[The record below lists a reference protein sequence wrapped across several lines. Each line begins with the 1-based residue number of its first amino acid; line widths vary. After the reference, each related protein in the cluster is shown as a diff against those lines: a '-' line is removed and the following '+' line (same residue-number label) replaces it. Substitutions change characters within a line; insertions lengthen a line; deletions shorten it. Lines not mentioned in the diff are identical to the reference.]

1 MQVWASAGYYCL
13 LYTSHPAQIDGLL
26 GWDVLQFGCW
36 QWDEKSQRLS
46 GKPSLPE
53 KSTIHELT
61 GWDSM
66 PVVQAETNG
75 EILCWGFD
83 SGNTSTTG
91 GSLFYSRLP
100 ESLPLEL
107 ETLTGVDGT
116 TQVPAKRLARLPPVS
131 YTHLN
136 YSMFASNEEMYTKL
150 LGGSQYD
157 VLVPSDY
164 MIERMIDENM
174 LQPLDKSM
182 IPNLANLAD
191 GVKGLSYDPDNTYS
205 APYFW
210 GMVGIVYNKNNV
222 DPADVESQGFDV
234 LRNEKYKGHVFVY
247 DSERDSFMMAFKA
260 LGYSMNTCLLYTSR
274 TRLTCAL
281 NLGTGMVISRK
292 FTFRL
297 KNARARSS

>member
-1 MQVWASAGYYCL
+1 MKLTWMEAEQPLPRIDRGLPNVFPIPIQLQGQPAVVLFDTGASCSAVRRSVAEAAGLRPLHEQIAGGGSGLGRIQAEKWLAETVQIGPLTVTEQVWMVLPDACFVFELETG
-13 LYTSHPAQIDGLL
+13 HPAQIDGLL

-116 TQVPAKRLARLPPVS
+116 TQVPAKRLARLPLRIGTAEMILSDVPVINKTL
-131 YTHLN
+131 YPVRDQ
-136 YSMFASNEEMYTKL
+136 AVAGL
-150 LGGSQYD
+150 LGAD
-157 VLVPSDY
+157 VLAGCSWRLDY
-164 MIERMIDENM
+164 PNRRLELKPEATNSNR
-174 LQPLDKSM
+174 PLRR
-182 IPNLANLAD
+182 
-191 GVKGLSYDPDNTYS
+191 V
-205 APYFW
+205 
-210 GMVGIVYNKNNV
+210 
-222 DPADVESQGFDV
+222 
-234 LRNEKYKGHVFVY
+234 
-247 DSERDSFMMAFKA
+247 
-260 LGYSMNTCLLYTSR
+260 
-274 TRLTCAL
+274 
-281 NLGTGMVISRK
+281 
-292 FTFRL
+292 
-297 KNARARSS
+297 